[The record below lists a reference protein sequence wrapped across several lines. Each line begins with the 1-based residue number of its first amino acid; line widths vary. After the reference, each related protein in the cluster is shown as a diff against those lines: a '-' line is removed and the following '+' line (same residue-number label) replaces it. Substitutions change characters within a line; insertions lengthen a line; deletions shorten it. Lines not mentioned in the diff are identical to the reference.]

1 MNDFLSGFEDWTQAF
16 SDWTDISISELHG
29 LMTALVCAVKP
40 PTSDEWVKILGE
52 LSFAV
57 PNDKALALLSE
68 YGEDVSFALKD
79 KDDAYE
85 FTPLVPDDEHDL
97 YERLVAL
104 KDWAGGFITGIGVAD
119 LYLKDD
125 ELEMLGDLSKIA
137 SLRPDP
143 DELYADDGLEEDS
156 DDELSDDGSFGGGF
170 SDDFED
176 DWQHQKPQKS
186 AGNGEAMYLQ
196 LYEFARMV
204 PVALAVRNKKEVKD
218 LAIIKGLAQGRKT
231 AQELEQDT
239 EQAISLPPVVDVMH
253 KH

>member
-40 PTSDEWVKILGE
+40 PTSDEWIKILGE

-104 KDWAGGFITGIGVAD
+104 KDWAGGFITGVGVAD
-119 LYLKDD
+119 LHLGAD
-125 ELEMLGDLSKIA
+125 ELELLGDLAKIA

-143 DELYADDGLEEDS
+143 DEFEFFDGGDVADEESEGDLHGVMS
-156 DDELSDDGSFGGGF
+156 DVGGEL
-170 SDDFED
+170 DFED
-176 DWQHQKPQKS
+176 NWRFEKS
-186 AGNGEAMYLQ
+186 EVSGNDGEAMYLH

-204 PVALAVRNKKEVKD
+204 PVALSMRNKRAVKE
-218 LAIIKGLAQGRKT
+218 LALIKGLNQDRKT
-231 AQELEQDT
+231 ASELK
-239 EQAISLPPVVDVMH
+239 LPPVVDAGF

>member
-104 KDWAGGFITGIGVAD
+104 KDWAGGFITGVGVAD

-125 ELEMLGDLSKIA
+125 ELEMIGDLSKIA

-143 DELYADDGLEEDS
+143 DELYADDGF
-156 DDELSDDGSFGGGF
+156 DDELDDELGSDGAFAGL

-176 DWQHQKPQKS
+176 TWQHEKSTKS

-204 PVALAVRNKKEVKD
+204 PVSLAVRNKKEVKE
-218 LAIIKGLAQGRKT
+218 LALIKGLAQGRKT
-231 AQELEQDT
+231 AHELT
-239 EQAISLPPVVDVMH
+239 EEIHLPPVVDVMN